1 MIYMND
7 LLFNPQ
13 ISARLGRNHHAA
25 DPGTAA
31 GLHHDRGS
39 QRISLA
45 LSTARANIPMVM
57 ARKEARITEGP
68 AVSIS
73 YVSGSSKKIQTMS
86 LPRKA
91 LPAKARVLVVDDF
104 MRAGGTARGMQ
115 ELAEEVGAEVVGTY
129 LFIASRMPE
138 KKIVTDYASLM
149 TLRGVDDATKA
160 IDIVP
165 ELLYEKQHRAN
176 AQ

>member
-1 MIYMND
+1 
-7 LLFNPQ
+7 
-13 ISARLGRNHHAA
+13 
-25 DPGTAA
+25 
-31 GLHHDRGS
+31 
-39 QRISLA
+39 
-45 LSTARANIPMVM
+45 
-57 ARKEARITEGP
+57 
-68 AVSIS
+68 
-73 YVSGSSKKIQTMS
+73 MS

-165 ELLYEKQHRAN
+165 ELL
-176 AQ
+176 